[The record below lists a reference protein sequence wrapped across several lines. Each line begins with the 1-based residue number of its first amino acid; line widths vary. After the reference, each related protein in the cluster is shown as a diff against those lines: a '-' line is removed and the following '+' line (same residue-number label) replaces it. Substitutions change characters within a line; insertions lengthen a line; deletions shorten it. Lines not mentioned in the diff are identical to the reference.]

1 MPLPHFLAL
10 VAAVTVVAAL
20 SVVAALM
27 VGVPLTV
34 LALGAALA
42 ALVAHLAVR
51 LGHGFDGGPPHSPQA

>member
-10 VAAVTVVAAL
+10 VAAVTLAAAL

-34 LALGAALA
+34 LALGAAARVTA
-42 ALVAHLAVR
+42 ATRARKWGRGCLLYT
-51 LGHGFDGGPPHSPQA
+51 SPSPRD

>member
-10 VAAVTVVAAL
+10 VAAVTVAAAL

-42 ALVAHLAVR
+42 ALVAWGARSLRRRERTNARGEVV
-51 LGHGFDGGPPHSPQA
+51 A